1 MKVFKMNDIDWVC
14 AESEEAAKEYY
25 KHECGID
32 DEDLSEYYE
41 GEVSLQET
49 MLISVDDL
57 PYEEQQQCQTMINR
71 GGELVVLRSFEWVIK
86 HQNITSAC
94 VIATTEY

>member
-25 KHECGID
+25 KNECGID
-32 DEDLSEYYE
+32 DEDLNEYYE
-41 GEVSLQET
+41 GEVSLQGT
-49 MLISVDDL
+49 MHISVDDL
-57 PYEEQQQCQTMINR
+57 PYEEQQQCQTMIKR